1 MSAGGKLTL
10 PDITSGKFAAKT
22 VNGINPI
29 EGTDTYARISQDG
42 ERVVCCSFK
51 TGKELSVLFDV
62 KNTMGCKIDGF
73 DDYVLSP
80 DGKRM
85 LIQTKT
91 ERIYRRSFKADF
103 YIYNIES
110 RRLDRLSDGDK
121 QQIPPCERISKLA
134 FVLIRSN
141 IFLVKLLYDNA
152 ELVKPRTA
160 SSMR

>member
-1 MSAGGKLTL
+1 MKRLFLTITALLMFVATMSAGGNLTL

-85 LIQTKT
+85 LIQT
-91 ERIYRRSFKADF
+91 RRSAS
-103 YIYNIES
+103 IAARS
-110 RRLDRLSDGDK
+110 RPTSTF
-121 QQIPPCERISKLA
+121 II
-134 FVLIRSN
+134 
-141 IFLVKLLYDNA
+141 
-152 ELVKPRTA
+152 
-160 SSMR
+160 